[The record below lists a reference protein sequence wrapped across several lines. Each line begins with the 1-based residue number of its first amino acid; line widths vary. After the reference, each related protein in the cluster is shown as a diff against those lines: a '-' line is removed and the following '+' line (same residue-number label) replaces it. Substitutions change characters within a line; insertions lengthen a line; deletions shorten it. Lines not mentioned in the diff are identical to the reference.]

1 LADCGTVVF
10 DKTGTLTDGTFD
22 ITEIIPA
29 NCSEEELLKL
39 AAAAEQASNHPASA
53 AVMRRFGGTPE
64 KAEITELAGR
74 GVKAVIGGRTVLA
87 GNKKLMD
94 ENGVAEIPTV
104 EAAGTLIF
112 VAENGVYKGVVVI
125 SDKIKAD
132 AEKTVSELKKAG
144 IRTVMLTGDR
154 QSAADVTAKKLG
166 LDEWHAELLPDG
178 KVKAVEDI
186 IGKNSLK
193 KKKNKTVFVG
203 DGINDAPVL
212 MRADAGVAMG
222 GIGSDAAIEAADAVI
237 MTDEPSKLIEA
248 IRISRK
254 TKGIAV
260 QNIAFS
266 LAVKAAVLI
275 LSALGLTTMWA
286 AVFAD
291 VGVCL
296 IAVANA
302 LRAKK

>member
-1 LADCGTVVF
+1 
-10 DKTGTLTDGTFD
+10 
-22 ITEIIPA
+22 
-29 NCSEEELLKL
+29 
-39 AAAAEQASNHPASA
+39 
-53 AVMRRFGGTPE
+53 
-64 KAEITELAGR
+64 
-74 GVKAVIGGRTVLA
+74 
-87 GNKKLMD
+87 
-94 ENGVAEIPTV
+94 
-104 EAAGTLIF
+104 
-112 VAENGVYKGVVVI
+112 
-125 SDKIKAD
+125 
-132 AEKTVSELKKAG
+132 
-144 IRTVMLTGDR
+144 MLTGDR

-178 KVKAVEDI
+178 KVKAVEEI
-186 IGKNSLK
+186 IEKSSRK
-193 KKKNKTVFVG
+193 KKKNKTIFIG

-248 IRISRK
+248 VRISKK
-254 TKGIAV
+254 TKAIAV

-266 LAVKAAVLI
+266 LAVKAAVLV
-275 LSALGLTTMWA
+275 LSALGLATMWS

-302 LRAKK
+302 LRAKN